1 MTTNRDGV
9 ALGDEENV
17 LDLDSG
23 DDFVN
28 MLNDFVNMLKPEL
41 YTLKGGLNVCN
52 LQLSKTIK

>member
-28 MLNDFVNMLKPEL
+28 MLKPEL